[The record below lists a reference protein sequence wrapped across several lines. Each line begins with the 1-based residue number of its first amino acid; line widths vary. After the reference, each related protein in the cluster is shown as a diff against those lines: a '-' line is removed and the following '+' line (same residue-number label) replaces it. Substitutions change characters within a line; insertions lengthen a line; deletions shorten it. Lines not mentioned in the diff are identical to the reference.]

1 MARLLAQES
10 LQASVVLDNGRN
22 WRAKLGFVVLAME
35 QTVEADAFRMA
46 PEGVGIHFS
55 RMAMSNDVSFEALAG
70 MAPDIADAASLL
82 LPEDRLDVACYT
94 CNSGTMV
101 IGETEVVN
109 TLAGSGSHPGAAT
122 TVMTGVVRALNAVGA
137 RRIGVAAPYH
147 DEVNTVVQRF
157 LTGHGFEIAAY
168 RGMNLTRNSDIDRV
182 SPASIADFA
191 RSADSADVDA
201 IFICCGA
208 LRALDV
214 VQSLED
220 ELGKP
225 VIVSNQAMMWDCL
238 RLAGIEDSMPGYGRL
253 FDLGV
258 AEHAKAASKPLLSRF

>member
-1 MARLLAQES
+1 MS
-10 LQASVVLDNGRN
+10 SVNVPLTGVTLDHGRN

-35 QTVEADAFRMA
+35 QTVEADAFRLA
-46 PEGVGIHFS
+46 PEGVGVHFS
-55 RMAMSNDVSFEALAG
+55 RMPMSNDVSFASLAA

-101 IGETEVVN
+101 IGEAEVVD
-109 TLAGSGSHPGAAT
+109 TLMASGSRPVAAT
-122 TVMTGVVRALNAVGA
+122 TVMTGVVRALNAAGA
-137 RRIGVAAPYH
+137 RRIGVAAPYS
-147 DEVNTVVQRF
+147 DEVNAVVQRF
-157 LTGHGFEIAAY
+157 LVGHGFEIADY
-168 RGMNLTRNSDIDRV
+168 RAMNLTRNSDIDRV

-191 RSADSADVDA
+191 RAADDEGTDA

-208 LRALDV
+208 LRALDIV
-214 VQSLED
+214 GDIED

-238 RLAGIEDSMPGYGRL
+238 RLAGINDVLPGHGRL
-253 FDLGV
+253 FHLDG
-258 AEHAKAASKPLLSRF
+258 AAHAQAASKPLLRRF